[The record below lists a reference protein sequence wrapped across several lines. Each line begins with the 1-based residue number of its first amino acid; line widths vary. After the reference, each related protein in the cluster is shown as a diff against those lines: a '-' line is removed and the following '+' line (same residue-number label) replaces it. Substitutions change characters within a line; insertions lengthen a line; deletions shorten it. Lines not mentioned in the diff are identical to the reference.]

1 MVREATITQA
11 QVNAAADTIRATGAK
26 PTARAVREALGG
38 VGSMATVLKFLQ
50 VWQAGQVRAE
60 DGPVVLPAGL
70 QRALVDFIGQEV
82 ASAKAVLQDDLVATQ
97 QANGDLIA
105 ESERQASHLEALEN
119 AIDEL
124 QDEAS
129 TVKGQLAQ
137 LEKDLEVAREEGA
150 RERQEAEHARTDLAK
165 ALLQLEGI
173 PRLESELDRKNNE
186 LSELRQQ
193 LQQAQT
199 LIAKAN
205 QEAAVSSA
213 KLEACQAQAKDLDGR
228 RAAAEEMV
236 KSLGLQVASLRDDLQ
251 ACQTR
256 LASTERESVDLRKT
270 AEDLRQEAKRSGE
283 EAAELRGKLAVH
295 NKATGSPAAPKKTA
309 AKAVKPAAK
318 GEA

>member
-1 MVREATITQA
+1 MAREATITQA
-11 QVNAAADTIRATGAK
+11 QVNAAADTIRATGTK

-82 ASAKAVLQDDLVATQ
+82 ASAKSVLQDDLVAMQ

-119 AIDEL
+119 AIEEL
-124 QDEAS
+124 QEEAA
-129 TVKGQLAQ
+129 TAKGQLAQ
-137 LEKDLEVAREEGA
+137 VEKDLEVAREEGA

-173 PRLESELDRKNNE
+173 PRLESELDRKNGE
-186 LSELRQQ
+186 LGELRQQ
-193 LQQAQT
+193 LQEAQAA
-199 LIAKAN
+199 IAKAN

-228 RAAAEEMV
+228 RAAAEETA
-236 KSLGLQVASLRDDLQ
+236 KALGLQVATLRDDLQ

-256 LASTERESVDLRKT
+256 FAATEREAADLRKT
-270 AEDLRQEAKRSGE
+270 AEGLRQEAKRSGE
-283 EAAELRGKLAVH
+283 EAAELRGKLA
-295 NKATGSPAAPKKTA
+295 ATAEKSEASATVKKTPA
-309 AKAVKPAAK
+309 KPAKSSGK